1 MQTPYRI
8 MLLFGTR
15 AEVLKLAPII
25 QLMQNSPT
33 TWQPILVATAQQDQ
47 QLFQKT
53 IEYLHFKVDFDI
65 DAGKVPVNNEVEQ
78 LSHLLHNLNNVINA
92 GQPDMILVA
101 GDATTSLAASLVS
114 FYHRIPLGHVEA
126 GLRTYQRYS
135 PFPDEMNRRLTDDL
149 ANLYFA
155 PTAKARDNLLRE
167 HHAAEKIYVTGNT
180 SIDAVKKN
188 LVDDYTNSLLGAIP
202 DDHRI
207 IMLTLRRQI
216 NPGNIRQILHTM
228 RDIVETNADVELIF
242 PVYPVAEEL
251 NLANEILADHERIHL
266 IEPMNHFDFINTA
279 ARSTLLVTDSGSIQ
293 EEAPALHKPVLLLR
307 DSTERQEA
315 VDLGSVRLV
324 GDDPTTIQQAIF
336 ELLNNEK
343 VYRQMVSATNPFG
356 DGHASERILTIIEK
370 YLATK

>member
-1 MQTPYRI
+1 MQAPYRI

-25 QLMQNSPT
+25 QLMKNSPA
-33 TWQPILVATAQQDQ
+33 TWQPLLVATAQQDQ

-53 IEYLHFKVDFDI
+53 LAYLHFKVDFDI
-65 DAGKVPVNNEVEQ
+65 DAGKVPVKNEVEQ

-101 GDATTSLAASLVS
+101 GDATTSLAASLVG
-114 FYHRIPLGHVEA
+114 FYHRISLGHVEA

-180 SIDAVKKN
+180 SIDAVNKN
-188 LVDDYTNSLLGAIP
+188 LVDDYTNSLLDTID

-207 IMLTLRRQI
+207 IMLTLRRRV

-228 RDIVETNADVELIF
+228 RDIIETNADVELIF

-251 NLANEILADHERIHL
+251 NLANEVLAGHERIHL

-343 VYRQMVSATNPFG
+343 VYRQMVGAANPFG
-356 DGHASERILTIIEK
+356 NGHASERILTIIEK
-370 YLATK
+370 YLAMK